1 MICTGEAV
9 ANYDSVEDGDKLITT
24 ALESF
29 GKIDIV
35 IANAGILRDK
45 SFARI
50 SSADWDAVHATHL
63 RGSFLTARAAWPH
76 MRKQNYGRIV
86 FTSSV
91 AGIYGNFGQAN
102 YSAAK
107 LGLVGL
113 SNTLAQEGA
122 KYNIH
127 SNVIVPM
134 AASRMTE
141 GLIPEEMFAKLSPEH
156 IAPVV
161 AWMCHE
167 ECSDSGKVVEA
178 LAGWAGAYRWQR
190 SSGVN
195 LLGSSNSVSI
205 ETVRQNWAG
214 VLDMDNGDFPENH
227 QIATMDVMMK
237 LNQE

>member
-1 MICTGEAV
+1 MVVNDLGAGKDGAGADARAADLVVREIQEAGGEAV
-9 ANYDSVEDGDKLITT
+9 ANYDSVEEGDKLITT

-29 GKIDIV
+29 GKVDIV
-35 IANAGILRDK
+35 IANAGILRDR

-50 SSADWDAVHATHL
+50 SGADWDSVHSTHL
-63 RGSFLTARAAWPH
+63 RGSFLTAQAAWPH
-76 MRKQNYGRIV
+76 LRKQKFGRIV

-102 YSAAK
+102 YSSAK

-156 IAPVV
+156 IAPIV
-161 AWMCHE
+161 AW
-167 ECSDSGKVVEA
+167 
-178 LAGWAGAYRWQR
+178 
-190 SSGVN
+190 
-195 LLGSSNSVSI
+195 
-205 ETVRQNWAG
+205 
-214 VLDMDNGDFPENH
+214 
-227 QIATMDVMMK
+227 
-237 LNQE
+237 